1 MIDIARYWHITV
13 GGAATTMA
21 GWLGRL
27 GWKTVQRDRK
37 RIADIHEELT
47 LQRTNCLNTI
57 QAQGKEQ
64 VELLGEIRNQLN
76 EQNGYIRGLVEGYE
90 LRLLRKPPSQ

>member
-1 MIDIARYWHITV
+1 MIDIARYWHVTV

-27 GWKTVQRDRK
+27 GWKTVQKERK
-37 RIADIHEELT
+37 RLADIHDELK

-57 QAQGKEQ
+57 QEQGKTQ
-64 VELLGEIRNQLN
+64 VDILGEIRDQMH
-76 EQNGYIRGLVEGYE
+76 EQNGYIRGFLEGH
-90 LRLLRKPPSQ
+90 RG